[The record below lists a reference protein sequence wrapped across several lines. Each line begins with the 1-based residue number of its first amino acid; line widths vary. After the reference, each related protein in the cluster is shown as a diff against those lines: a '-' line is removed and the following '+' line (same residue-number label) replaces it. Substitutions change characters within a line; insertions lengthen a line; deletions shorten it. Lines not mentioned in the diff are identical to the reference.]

1 MKNPRPQAAND
12 ETTFELK
19 ASADSSG
26 MAKLRINCMV
36 SIPTGIRILAMIDA
50 EGAAAEAGADS
61 KKAAKEVTSIS

>member
-1 MKNPRPQAAND
+1 MKSPRPQAAND

-50 EGAAAEAGADS
+50 EGTAAEAAQQG
-61 KKAAKEVTSIS
+61 KKMAEAEA

>member
-50 EGAAAEAGADS
+50 EGAAAEAAPQTKRPAEVGA
-61 KKAAKEVTSIS
+61 